1 MVTIGTDG
9 ATMFM
14 TGADDAAETLIR
26 FAGGGCVDFGSA
38 TSASSVVASSCSCL
52 AAVSC

>member
-1 MVTIGTDG
+1 MVTVGTDG

-26 FAGGGCVDFGSA
+26 FAGGGCADFVSPA
-38 TSASSVVASSCSCL
+38 EASSVASCGSSL
-52 AAVSC
+52 AAFSC